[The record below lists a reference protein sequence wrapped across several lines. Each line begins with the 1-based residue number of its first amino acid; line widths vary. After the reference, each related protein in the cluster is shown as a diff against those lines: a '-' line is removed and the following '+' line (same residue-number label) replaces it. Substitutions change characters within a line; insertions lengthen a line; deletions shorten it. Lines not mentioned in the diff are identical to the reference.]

1 VTGTGFSI
9 LDRNYSGNN
18 LQIVQEPFPD
28 PAQHSVRVD
37 RWDLALY
44 ITQFPLSVSAAV
56 GFIALLGQ
64 AVLNGAVMVAYFDQ
78 LRQTGIYAAEA
89 IIRGSLIR
97 MSTVLMTGLPTI
109 RGLLPMAISAMIG
122 SETQKHL
129 AIVVIGGLV
138 SATLLTLIVLPNA

>member
-1 VTGTGFSI
+1 LIGGI
-9 LDRNYSGNN
+9 
-18 LQIVQEPFPD
+18 
-28 PAQHSVRVD
+28 
-37 RWDLALY
+37 LALY

-56 GFIALLGQ
+56 GFIALPGQ

-78 LRQTGIYAAEA
+78 LRQMGIYAAEA

-97 MSTVLMTGLPTI
+97 MRTVLMTGLPTI